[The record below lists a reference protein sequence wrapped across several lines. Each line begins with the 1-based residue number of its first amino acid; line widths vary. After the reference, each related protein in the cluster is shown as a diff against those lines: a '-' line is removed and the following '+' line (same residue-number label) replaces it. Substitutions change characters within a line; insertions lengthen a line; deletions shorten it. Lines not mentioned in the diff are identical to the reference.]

1 MTAKKV
7 INKAVKSKSQYYKWL
22 YMSVLSKAAARKLLN
37 KFCIQSPTELQL
49 EKIANAEH
57 LIIEEAEL
65 NNFIGLINYSDNA
78 GLIKIHSGIKERGQ
92 KRFIIAHEL
101 GHYYNDNKN
110 GIGCT
115 QLDLLNY
122 KSQREAELDAN
133 DFAAELL
140 MPAEWVKDFV
150 RKNKP
155 GVDLLKK
162 GSDYFG
168 VSLSALGIRIA
179 ETGDYPFA
187 VIMSTAGKVV
197 WSSINKFFP
206 FNWIPNGYKVNNNS
220 YAFDCFER
228 QKIKIES
235 KNDENIKIDF
245 NVETSEAEEV
255 LADAW
260 FWDDN
265 GYKKNYYMFE
275 QNIDMPRYNSVL
287 TILWGK

>member
-1 MTAKKV
+1 
-7 INKAVKSKSQYYKWL
+7 
-22 YMSVLSKAAARKLLN
+22 MSVLSKASARKLLN
-37 KFCIQSPTELQL
+37 KYCIQSPGELLL
-49 EKIANAEH
+49 EIIANAEH

-65 NNFIGLINYSDNA
+65 NNFIGLINYSENY
-78 GLIKIHSGIKERGQ
+78 GLIKVHSGIKERGQ

-122 KSQREAELDAN
+122 KSQRKAETDAN

-140 MPAEWVKDFV
+140 MPAEWVKDFL

-155 GVDLLKK
+155 GSDLLKK
-162 GSDYFG
+162 GADYFG

-187 VIMSTAGKVV
+187 VIMSTAGKVI
-197 WSSINKFFP
+197 WSSINKSFP
-206 FNWIPNGYKVNNNS
+206 FNWIPIGYKVNNNS
-220 YAFDCFER
+220 YAFDLFAAQDER
-228 QKIKIES
+228 S
-235 KNDENIKIDF
+235 KTKDEINKSLDKRSETIV
-245 NVETSEAEEV
+245 VENTEPEEV

-287 TILWGK
+287 TILWVK

>member
-1 MTAKKV
+1 
-7 INKAVKSKSQYYKWL
+7 
-22 YMSVLSKAAARKLLN
+22 MSILTRADARKLLD
-37 KFCIQSPTELQL
+37 KYYIKTPLELNL
-49 EKIANAEH
+49 GKLINAEQ
-57 LIIEEAEL
+57 LIIEEAD
-65 NNFIGLINYSDNA
+65 LINCQGMINYGTGF
-78 GLIKIHSGIKERGQ
+78 GLIKVSRSIKEPGQ
-92 KRFIIAHEL
+92 KRFVIAHEL

-122 KSQREAELDAN
+122 KSQRKAELDAN

-197 WSSINKFFP
+197 WSSINKSFP

-228 QKIKIES
+228 QKIKIQS
-235 KNDENIKIDF
+235 KNNENIKIDF

-260 FWDDN
+260 FWEDRN
-265 GYKKNYYMFE
+265 YKKNYYMFE

-287 TILWGK
+287 TILWVK